1 MSSQGNPG
9 PAPDEFSWGPREAE
23 DCDHRRFN
31 PNCGICIRLMRQPVE
46 KSSSAATAGMVLGI
60 VGLFCWPVGV
70 VALLCGIQGRAD
82 VTRRGMTGNGQAVAG
97 IIMGAISTLAA
108 LVSLVVFLLG
118 LLP

>member
-9 PAPDEFSWGPREAE
+9 PAPDEFSWGPREQYRTAYV
-23 DCDHRRFN
+23 
-31 PNCGICIRLMRQPVE
+31 PAP
-46 KSSSAATAGMVLGI
+46 KPSSAATASMVLGI
-60 VGLFCWPVGV
+60 IGLLCWPVGV

-97 IIMGAISTLAA
+97 IIMGAISTLAV
-108 LVSLVVFLLG
+108 LISLIVFLLG